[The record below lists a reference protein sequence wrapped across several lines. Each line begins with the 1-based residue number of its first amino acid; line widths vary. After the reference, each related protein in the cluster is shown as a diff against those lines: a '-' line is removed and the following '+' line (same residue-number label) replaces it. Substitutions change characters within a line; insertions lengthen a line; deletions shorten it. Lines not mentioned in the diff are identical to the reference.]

1 MSTPSL
7 GQQLT
12 AQGAAF
18 DAAYNIRASNQIR
31 VAVPTIIGDGN
42 AGPPNRQGIQI
53 QRDAL
58 PIAADEL
65 AFQRSL
71 GMEVR
76 ARHAAGRYFHQN
88 GDFTAAGAGLAD
100 RLPGLP
106 LQAGQKP
113 SVLGPTQ
120 LAGNFT
126 GIRPVSVLPPAQ
138 TVLYTATPQVGYDW

>member
-1 MSTPSL
+1 MASDQTI
-7 GQQLT
+7 QQLV
-12 AQGAAF
+12 AQSQAF
-18 DAAYNIRASNQIR
+18 DDAYNIGASDRIR

-53 QRDAL
+53 QRDAI

-120 LAGNFT
+120 LAGNFR

-138 TVLYTATPQVGYDW
+138 TVYYTATPQVGYDW